1 MLLNFELVLSLL
13 VPAAIAIKES
23 NHVIATGTLENLQE
37 AFNGESNAHHRYL
50 AFAAQADVE
59 GYAQVASLF
68 RATAKAEEFHARNHA
83 EVIRQLGAEPK
94 STIEKPVVKSTRENL
109 QAAMDGEIYERDRM
123 YPPMIDEA
131 KASKHPE
138 AVRTFMYA
146 LKTEAEHA
154 RLFEGALKNMDKM
167 KKTTTYYVCNVCGY
181 TVASLNF
188 LRCLVCGHSKTD
200 YIAVE

>member
-13 VPAAIAIKES
+13 VPAAIAIKDS
-23 NHVIATGTLENLQE
+23 NHVVATSTLENLQE

-83 EVIRQLGAEPK
+83 EVIRTMGAEPK
-94 STIEKPVVKSTRENL
+94 KAIEKPVVKSTRENL

-131 KASKHPE
+131 KASRHPE

-154 RLFEGALKNMDKM
+154 RLFEGALKNLDKM
-167 KKTTTYYVCNVCGY
+167 RFTTTYFVCNVCGF

>member
-13 VPAAIAIKES
+13 VPAAIAVKES
-23 NHVIATGTLENLQE
+23 KQTSAPTTLDHLQE
-37 AFNGESNAHHRYL
+37 AYNGESNAHHRYL

-59 GYAQVASLF
+59 GFHQVASLF
-68 RATAKAEEFHARNHA
+68 RATARAEEIHARNHA
-83 EVIRQLGAEPK
+83 DVIKMMGAQPK
-94 STIEKPVVKSTRENL
+94 AKLEKPVVKSTPENL
-109 QAAMDGEIYERDRM
+109 QAAMDGEIYERDTM

-131 KASKHPE
+131 KATKHPE

-154 RLFEGALKNMDKM
+154 RLFEAALKNIEKM
-167 KKTTTYYVCNVCGY
+167 KKTSTYYVCSVCGY

-188 LRCLVCGHSKTD
+188 LRCLVCGHSKAD
-200 YIAVE
+200 YLAVE

>member
-1 MLLNFELVLSLL
+1 MLLNLELVLSLL
-13 VPAAIAIKES
+13 VPAAIAMKES
-23 NHVIATGTLENLQE
+23 NHVVVTSTLDNLQE

-59 GYAQVASLF
+59 GFAQVASLF

-83 EVIRQLGAEPK
+83 EVIHMMGAEPK
-94 STIEKPVVKSTRENL
+94 MKIEKPEVKSTRENL
-109 QAAMDGEIYERDRM
+109 QAAMDGEIYERDTM

-154 RLFEGALKNMDKM
+154 RLFEGALKNLDKM

-181 TVASLNF
+181 TVASLSF

>member
-1 MLLNFELVLSLL
+1 MFPNLEMLFALL
-13 VPAAIAIKES
+13 VPAAVAIKES
-23 NHVIATGTLENLQE
+23 TTQSTATLDNLQD

-50 AFAAQADVE
+50 AFATRADVE

-83 EVIRQLGAEPK
+83 EIIRKMGGEPK
-94 STIEKPVVKSTRENL
+94 ARIETPVVKSTAENL
-109 QAAMDGEIYERDRM
+109 AAARDGEIYERDTM

-131 KASKHPE
+131 KHSNHPE
-138 AVRTFMYA
+138 AVRTFNYA

-154 RLFEGALKNMDKM
+154 RLFTDALKNIEKM
-167 KKTTTYYVCNVCGY
+167 KKAATYYVCNVCGY
-181 TVASLNF
+181 TVQTVNF

-200 YIAVE
+200 YIPVD

>member
-1 MLLNFELVLSLL
+1 MLLNLELLLSLL
-13 VPAAIAIKES
+13 VPAAVAVKES
-23 NHVIATGTLENLQE
+23 NHSTTTTTLDNLQE

-59 GYAQVASLF
+59 GFHQVASLF

-83 EVIRQLGAEPK
+83 DVIRMMGEHPK
-94 STIEKPVVKSTRENL
+94 EKIEKPDVKSTRENL
-109 QAAMDGEIYERDRM
+109 QAAMEGEIYERDTM

-131 KASKHPE
+131 KASRHPE

-154 RLFEGALKNMDKM
+154 RLFESALKNMEKM

>member
-1 MLLNFELVLSLL
+1 MILNLELILTLL
-13 VPAAIAIKES
+13 VPAAIAVKES
-23 NHVIATGTLENLQE
+23 NHITTTTLDHLQE

-59 GYAQVASLF
+59 GFAQAASLF
-68 RATAKAEEFHARNHA
+68 RATAKSEEFHARNHA
-83 EVIRQLGAEPK
+83 EVIRMMGAEPRMK
-94 STIEKPVVKSTRENL
+94 IEKPVVKSTCENL
-109 QAAMDGEIYERDRM
+109 QAAMDGEIYERDIM

-154 RLFEGALKNMDKM
+154 RLFEAALKNLDKM

-200 YIAVE
+200 FIAVE

>member
-1 MLLNFELVLSLL
+1 MLLNLDLVLSFLA
-13 VPAAIAIKES
+13 PAAIAVKES
-23 NHVIATGTLENLQE
+23 NQAAAASTLDHLQE
-37 AFNGESNAHHRYL
+37 AFNGESNARHRYL

-83 EVIRQLGAEPK
+83 EVIRKMGAEPK
-94 STIEKPVVKSTRENL
+94 MTIEKSVVKSTRENL
-109 QAAMDGEIYERDRM
+109 QAAMDGEIYERDKM

-154 RLFEGALKNMDKM
+154 RLFETALENLEKM
-167 KKTTTYYVCNVCGY
+167 RYTTTYFVCNVCGF

-200 YIAVE
+200 YTAVE